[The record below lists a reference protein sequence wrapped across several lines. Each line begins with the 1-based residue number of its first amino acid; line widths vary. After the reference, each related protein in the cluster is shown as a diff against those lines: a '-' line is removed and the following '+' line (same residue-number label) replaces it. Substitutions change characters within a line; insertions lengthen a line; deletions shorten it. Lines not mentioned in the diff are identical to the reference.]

1 MINWLINEQWY
12 IEKVFSIYML
22 NCAAYKIT
30 IVDVSSQW
38 ETQENGFVMSQ
49 ARDKISRCLFCANG
63 DHLPIAIQKD

>member
-30 IVDVSSQW
+30 TVDVSSQW
-38 ETQENGFVMSQ
+38 ETQGEW
-49 ARDKISRCLFCANG
+49 FCNE
-63 DHLPIAIQKD
+63 